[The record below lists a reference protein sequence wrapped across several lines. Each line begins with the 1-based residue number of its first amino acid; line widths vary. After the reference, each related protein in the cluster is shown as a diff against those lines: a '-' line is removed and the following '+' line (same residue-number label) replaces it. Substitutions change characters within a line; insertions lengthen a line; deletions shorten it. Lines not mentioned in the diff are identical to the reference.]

1 MYAVS
6 SAMSV
11 LGTALMAGAN
21 GNIGALI
28 SGAVIASFGVGNF
41 FSQMYE
47 YMTGLYP
54 KYRREIALLIN
65 YTMPA
70 AAIMTFPMR
79 WLVGLTG
86 ISNLDLLISGAGLL
100 GSLVLT
106 PGMFANSSI
115 VKAAQ
120 HSFTNTKT
128 LLRNILNKKHSDG
141 NIDDALPN

>member
-1 MYAVS
+1 
-6 SAMSV
+6 MSV
-11 LGTALMAGAN
+11 TGTALMAAAN

-28 SGAVIASFGVGNF
+28 GGAVIASFGVGNF

-70 AAIMTFPMR
+70 AAVMTFPMR
-79 WLVGLTG
+79 WLVGYTG
-86 ISNLDLLISGAGLL
+86 ISNLDLLISGAGLIA
-100 GSLVLT
+100 SLALT
-106 PGMFANSSI
+106 PGMFANSSL
-115 VKAAQ
+115 VKAGQQSWNNVKKSVLNIIGRHKPAP
-120 HSFTNTKT
+120 KT
-128 LLRNILNKKHSDG
+128 P